1 MPLLP
6 FGKSGLQKA
15 IDGFLAGGDLGEG
28 LESIPD
34 YVVRSKRDAEAVVR
48 ALERFPRVAKQ
59 PAERY
64 TTSPLHHLVAFFQE
78 AEGDAVDV
86 FRERGIPELARIFDA
101 SFPPEDG
108 DDDDLPFLLKIL
120 VMYAAPAALSAV
132 VRSARHPRTADQYLW
147 SVVFQIMQEGHPHAE
162 EIIAQLSSPL
172 PAGFA
177 GVAFLDFANGLAI
190 NGRAARHPFNSAEGI
205 ARLEQYLTD
214 TDPDKYSYAHSATAA
229 IPFIDAGSRA
239 LLLSLAARHPDDSVQ
254 LESFWAA
261 AKLGDE
267 SGVQALAQA
276 SLDPR
281 RGTTP
286 LRYLEELGRLDA
298 APRETKSDEFMA
310 LSEMAEWLAHPN
322 EMGRAPDRIRVLDTR
337 EMFWPPTN
345 DRRRLWLI
353 AYSYDDGEAGVGMV
367 GSVTFAL
374 FGDANPDA
382 SPEDIYGLHCAWELE
397 MNHDPRAP
405 DPRTSAAGRKILGI

>member
-15 IDGFLAGGDLGEG
+15 IDRFLNGSDLSEE
-28 LESIPD
+28 LDKIPD
-34 YVVRSKRDAEAVVR
+34 YVVRSKRDAEAVVQ
-48 ALERFPRVAKQ
+48 ALERIPRVPKQ
-59 PAERY
+59 REDRFI
-64 TTSPLHHLVAFFQE
+64 TSPLHHLVAFFQE
-78 AEGDAVDV
+78 AEGDALDV
-86 FRERGIPELARIFDA
+86 FRERGIPELTRIFDA

-108 DDDDLPFLLKIL
+108 DCDDLPFLLKVL
-120 VMYAAPAALSAV
+120 VMYAAPAAINAV
-132 VRSARHPRTADQYLW
+132 VRSARHPRTSDQYLW
-147 SVVFQIMQEGHPHAE
+147 SVIFQIMQEGHPHAE
-162 EIIAQLSSPL
+162 EVIAQLSSPL
-172 PAGFA
+172 PGGFA

-190 NGRAARHPFNSAEGI
+190 NGRAARHPFHSPEGI

-214 TDPDKYSYAHSATAA
+214 MDPDKYSYAHSATAA
-229 IPFIDAGSRA
+229 IPFIDAGSRDR
-239 LLLSLAARHPDDSVQ
+239 LLAIAAKHPDDSVQ

-267 SGVQALAQA
+267 NGVQALANA

-298 APRETKSDEFMA
+298 APRETQSDEFLA

-322 EMGRAPDRIRVLDTR
+322 EMGKPPDSIRVLDTR
-337 EMFWPPTN
+337 EMFWPPAN

-353 AYSYDDGEAGVGMV
+353 AYDYSGGESGVGMV

-374 FGDANPDA
+374 FGDTKSDL

-405 DPRTSAAGRKILGI
+405 EPRTAAAGRKLLGI